1 MKEQKHKTKANY
13 IEGTKAKSW
22 IIFAICVLITIICI
36 LPLYILIVNATRT
49 NVQIQT
55 SVSFIPGLNLFENF
69 TNMLSKKVYRPFLGF
84 RNSFIIAA
92 SASVLAVF
100 FSSLTAYG
108 LVVYDF
114 KMRSAAFSFILAVLM
129 IPAQV
134 SGVGFLSFMTK
145 LNLYNTFWPL
155 ILPAIAA
162 PATVFFMRQYMKA
175 SFPLEI
181 VEAARID
188 GSKEFSTFLT
198 IGIPMIKPA
207 IALQLIFAFIFQWNN
222 FFQPSMLIVS
232 ENKKTLPMMINNLM
246 SDRIAVDFGVVYV
259 GIALSIVPL
268 IIVYLL
274 LSKFIIAGVAL
285 GGVKE

>member
-1 MKEQKHKTKANY
+1 MNETKKKSKDNY

-22 IIFAICVLITIICI
+22 IIFAVCILITIICL
-36 LPLYILIVNATRT
+36 LPIYILVVNATRT
-49 NVQIQT
+49 SLQI
-55 SVSFIPGLNLFENF
+55 SNGISFVPGLNLLTNF
-69 TNMLSKKVYRPFLGF
+69 KNLMAKKVFQPWIGF
-84 RNSFIIAA
+84 RNSFIISTCAT
-92 SASVLAVF
+92 VLAVF
-100 FSSLTAYG
+100 FSTLTAYG

-114 KMRSAAFSFILAVLM
+114 KLRGPAFTFILAVLM

-145 LNLYNTFWPL
+145 INLYDTWLPL
-155 ILPAIAA
+155 IIPAIAA
-162 PATVFFMRQYMKA
+162 PSTVFFMRQYMKS

-188 GSKEFSTFLT
+188 GSNELRTFIT
-198 IGIPMIKPA
+198 IGIPMVKPA
-207 IALQLIFAFIFQWNN
+207 VALQCIFAFIFQWNN

-232 ENKKTLPMMINNLM
+232 ENRKTLPMMVKNLS
-246 SDRIAVDFGVVYV
+246 SDRLTTDYGIVYA
-259 GIALSIVPL
+259 GTAISILPL
-268 IIVYLL
+268 VIVYLV